1 MSTSKAVA
9 KDIRSICGK
18 LKSAWALQVG
28 FETRLDGLLP
38 AIAELPSG
46 EIDQH
51 LDAIAKLDPVREMAT
66 MLVASEHL
74 HHPSL
79 HHRIP
84 RLLASEDLPYRDR
97 LIRSIGRF
105 RIHDYAELLNPFL
118 HRHAADRGG
127 MIWHAALGAV
137 RELKDQTNYRE
148 LSKLISTESTLENRR
163 VAWALRGFPEFDG
176 KAIYRKWFRES
187 EVVDQV
193 ALCEAWLRGEIS
205 AVERMQGDDNAR
217 VIWDCA
223 EQYAEFAKDEV
234 FEFLVQHLDFDQTWF
249 ISERFSQ
256 TIVCRGRVATT
267 IIARV
272 NGWWV
277 DDHEDTKESA
287 QRQGAFIASLWGA
300 LRANPD
306 LAWADSCPV
315 DYKYPSKHKVHK
327 SVQAYLSAYDQV
339 LEADPDLGFSLRES
353 HSEPGLFLVIEKPY
367 WRFVKPTPSE
377 ADAVQTGV
385 ITAHDLFFRYSSRG
399 ALVAFADQV
408 VLNANDLEN
417 KWAKS
422 LLRKAARKKEKEGL
436 TRRHS

>member
-9 KDIRSICGK
+9 KDIRSISGK

-38 AIAELPSG
+38 AIAALPSG

-51 LDAIAKLDPVREMAT
+51 LDAIAKGDPVREMAT

-84 RLLASEDLPYRDR
+84 GWLGSEDLPYRDR

-105 RIHDYAELLNPFL
+105 RIHDCAELLNRFL
-118 HRHAADRGG
+118 HRQASDRGG

-137 RELKDQTNYRE
+137 RELKDQTNYSE
-148 LSKLISTESTLENRR
+148 LSKLIGTENTWENRL
-163 VAWALRGFPEFDG
+163 VAWALSGFPGFDG
-176 KAIYRKWFRES
+176 AAIYHKWFRES

-193 ALCEAWLRGEIS
+193 ALCESRLRGEIS
-205 AVERMQGDDNAR
+205 PVEQMQRDSEAR

-223 EQYAEFAKDEV
+223 EQYAEFAKHEV
-234 FEFLVQHLDFDQTWF
+234 FGFLVQHLNFDQRWF
-249 ISERFSQ
+249 SSERHSQ
-256 TIVCRGRVATT
+256 TIVCRGRVATE

-277 DDHEDTKESA
+277 DDHEATKESA
-287 QRQGAFIASLWGA
+287 QRQNAYIAGLWDA

-306 LAWADSCPV
+306 LVWADSSPV

-327 SVQAYLSAYDQV
+327 SVDAYLSVYDQV
-339 LEADPDLGFSLRES
+339 LKADSDHGFSLREAA
-353 HSEPGLFLVIEKPY
+353 SEPGLLLAIERPH
-367 WRFVKPTPSE
+367 WRFVKPTSGE
-377 ADAVQTGV
+377 ADAVRAGEL
-385 ITAHDLFFRYSSRG
+385 TAHDLFFRYSSRG

-408 VLNANDLEN
+408 LLNANDLEN
-417 KWAKS
+417 KWAKRH
-422 LLRKAARKKEKEGL
+422 LRKAARKEEKKSP
-436 TRRHS
+436 TRRRS

>member
-9 KDIRSICGK
+9 KDIRSISGK

-38 AIAELPSG
+38 AIAALPSG

-51 LDAIAKLDPVREMAT
+51 LDSIAKGDPVREMAT
-66 MLVASEHL
+66 MPVASEHL

-84 RLLASEDLPYRDR
+84 RWLGSEDLPYRDR

-105 RIHDYAELLNPFL
+105 RIHDYAELINPFL

-137 RELKDQTNYRE
+137 RELKDQTNYSE
-148 LSKLISTESTLENRR
+148 LSKLIGTENTWENRL

-176 KAIYRKWFRES
+176 EAIYRKWFRES

-205 AVERMQGDDNAR
+205 PVERMQRDNEAR

-234 FEFLVQHLDFDQTWF
+234 FEFLVQHLDFDQRWF
-249 ISERFSQ
+249 SSERLSQ
-256 TIVCRGRVATT
+256 TIVCRGRVATE

-277 DDHEDTKESA
+277 DDHEATSESA
-287 QRQGAFIASLWGA
+287 QRQKAFIAGLWDA
-300 LRANPD
+300 LSANPD
-306 LAWADSCPV
+306 LARSDSCPV

-327 SVQAYLSAYDQV
+327 SVEAYLSVYDQV
-339 LEADPDLGFSLRES
+339 LEADFDHGFSLRES
-353 HSEPGLFLVIEKPY
+353 HSEPGLLLVIEKPY
-367 WRFVKPTPSE
+367 WRLVKPTPSE
-377 ADAVQTGV
+377 ANAVRSGET
-385 ITAHDLFFRYSSRG
+385 TAHDLFFRYSSRG

-408 VLNANDLEN
+408 LLNANDLED
-417 KWAKS
+417 KWAKRH
-422 LLRKAARKKEKEGL
+422 LRKAARKEQRKA
-436 TRRHS
+436 